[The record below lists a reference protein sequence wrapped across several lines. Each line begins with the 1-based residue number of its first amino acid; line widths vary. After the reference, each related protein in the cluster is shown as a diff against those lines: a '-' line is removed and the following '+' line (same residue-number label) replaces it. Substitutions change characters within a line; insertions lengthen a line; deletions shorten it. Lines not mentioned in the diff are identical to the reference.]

1 MLQSCAARL
10 TGSEIP
16 SFADAEKT
24 FPELQDRIAKTVAY
38 LKPFNPSQ
46 FDGSA
51 ERIITMN
58 IRRKPVTLDGKTYLL
73 AFSPSRCPTSSSTSP
88 PPTTSFAT
96 KGWRSARWIISVAF
110 ETWGGSYVDFILPI
124 IPGGRPDG
132 RRRLDRMILSTRGVR
147 SEPCCRPPYVAIRAT
162 SASFGQ
168 DRTK

>member
-73 AFSPSRCPTSSSTSP
+73 AFSLPNFFLIPPRQALECPSDGYKLASLRYDLCKLRAASVARASCS
-88 PPTTSFAT
+88 SFAI
-96 KGWRSARWIISVAF
+96 AA
-110 ETWGGSYVDFILPI
+110 
-124 IPGGRPDG
+124 
-132 RRRLDRMILSTRGVR
+132 
-147 SEPCCRPPYVAIRAT
+147 
-162 SASFGQ
+162 
-168 DRTK
+168 

>member
-24 FPELQDRIAKTVAY
+24 LPELQDRIAKTVAY

-73 AFSPSRCPTSSSTSP
+73 AFSLPNFFFYPHVRHSNALPMAISLP
-88 PPTTSFAT
+88 
-96 KGWRSARWIISVAF
+96 RSATISA
-110 ETWGGSYVDFILPI
+110 SS
-124 IPGGRPDG
+124 GRQASRAHLARASPL
-132 RRRLDRMILSTRGVR
+132 RLDR
-147 SEPCCRPPYVAIRAT
+147 CRPRQ
-162 SASFGQ
+162 S
-168 DRTK
+168 